1 MIEAAGGRFP
11 PGTAAHDKG
20 PHCRLTVDAVVE
32 PFDPAVKPAPT
43 QIEEIFCQI
52 AVDRGGRAEID
63 IARIS
68 ERAVAMRPRAEDQL
82 CRLALWTREALVIF
96 HRGAGIGVV
105 PARQVHCRY
114 TRIALVKPFGVDAGL
129 PPEFVK
135 RAARP
140 LLEQVILVFRRGTDR
155 GVASAPTAPRQPVER
170 DLVAVFVE
178 AQAAMSCAASAAR
191 LSGSR
196 ASASALRHAQVAC
209 FRSNAPPCRSRCDRH
224 SRSRRNRETAR

>member
-155 GVASAPTAPRQPVER
+155 GVASAPTAPRQPVEPGGDVLR
-170 DLVAVFVE
+170 GERGPALGIAGIGQRVAPRPSRLFQIE
-178 AQAAMSCAASAAR
+178 RAAMPVP
-191 LSGSR
+191 
-196 ASASALRHAQVAC
+196 LR
-209 FRSNAPPCRSRCDRH
+209 
-224 SRSRRNRETAR
+224 